1 MNEGVNSAD
10 GIVYEGVN
18 ASDGVGIGVARVA
31 VEPDLSFTP
40 HAPADAQAEKERYDA
55 AVAKFIDQ
63 TNAQIAR
70 MTETVGP
77 EAAAIMGA
85 HIEFAEDEGIKE
97 MVNRSIESGKC
108 AEQSVSEAYDMY
120 YNMFSNME
128 DELFRERAADVADV
142 KTGLLAD
149 LLGQE
154 LIDLSTLPENS
165 VVIVHE
171 LTPSMTADIDKNNVV
186 AIVTETGG
194 RTSHSAIIARAL
206 EIPAVLS
213 VPDATKNIKTGDM
226 VVVDGEKGK
235 VLPKPDDRKLRHY
248 RNKAKQYA
256 AEKLALEAYRGKETL
271 TADGEKKLL
280 VANIGNPDD
289 ANVAAEHDCEGVG
302 LFRSEFLFMDAKE
315 LPSEDEQFAAYQ
327 KVALCMKD
335 QPVIIR
341 TLDVG
346 GDKEIPY
353 LDLAKEENPFLGYRA
368 VRYCLNNPE
377 QYKVQLTA
385 LLRASAFGDIKIMVP
400 LVTNIDEIRQ
410 VKDLVKE
417 CMAELDERGVSYN
430 KDIEVGTMIE
440 TPAASL
446 IADDLAAEC
455 DFFSIGTNDLIGYT
469 MCADRGNDKVSY
481 LYEVYQPAVIR
492 SLKRIIEAGSKAGIM
507 VGMCGEAAADPLLI
521 PVLISFGLDEFSVSA
536 PSILRTR
543 RIISEWTREECDA
556 LAAKVVKLKTA
567 TEVKAMLQ
575 AAAK

>member
-1 MNEGVNSAD
+1 M
-10 GIVYEGVN
+10 YEGVN
-18 ASDGVGIGVARVA
+18 ASDGIGIGVARVA

-40 HAPADAQAEKERYDA
+40 HAPEDAGDEKQRYAA
-55 AVAKFIDQ
+55 AVAKFIEQ
-63 TNAQIAR
+63 TNAQIER
-70 MTETVGP
+70 MKVTVGE

-85 HIEFAEDEGIKE
+85 HIEFAEDDGIKE
-97 MVNRSIESGKC
+97 MVEGSIDSGMC
-108 AEQSVSEAYDMY
+108 AEQAVSEAYDMY
-120 YNMFSNME
+120 YTMFSNME

-149 LLGQE
+149 LLGKE
-154 LIDLSTLPENS
+154 VVDLSTLPENS
-165 VVIVHE
+165 IVVVRE
-171 LTPSMTADIDKNNVV
+171 LTPSMTADIDKDNV
-186 AIVTETGG
+186 AGIVTETGG

-213 VPDATKNIKTGDM
+213 VADATTNIKTGDM
-226 VVVDGEKGK
+226 VVVDGTNGK
-235 VLPKPDDRKLRHY
+235 VIATPSDHDLEHY
-248 RNKAKQYA
+248 RAKAKQYA
-256 AEKLALEAYRGKETL
+256 EEKLALEAYRGKPTV
-271 TADGEKKLL
+271 TGDGDKVLL

-315 LPSEDEQFAAYQ
+315 LPTEDEQFAAYQ
-327 KVALCMKD
+327 KVALRMKN

-353 LDLAKEENPFLGYRA
+353 LNLRQEENPFMGFRA

-377 QYKVQLTA
+377 QYRVQLTA

-410 VKDLVKE
+410 VKALVEECKADLD
-417 CMAELDERGVSYN
+417 ARGVSYN
-430 KDIEVGTMIE
+430 KDIEIGTMIE

-469 MCADRGNDKVSY
+469 MCADRGNDRVSY
-481 LYEVYQPAVIR
+481 LYEVYQPAVLR
-492 SLKRIIEAGSKAGIM
+492 SLKRIIEEGNKAGIM

-521 PVLISFGLDEFSVSA
+521 PVLVSFGLGEFSVSA

-543 RIISEWTREECDA
+543 RILSEWTKADADA
-556 LAAKVVKLKTA
+556 LTEKVMQLKTA

-575 AAAK
+575 AAAR

>member
-1 MNEGVNSAD
+1 M
-10 GIVYEGVN
+10 YEGVN
-18 ASDGVGIGVARVA
+18 ASDGIGIGVARVA

-40 HAPADAQAEKERYDA
+40 HKPDDAGDEKQRYAA
-55 AVAKFIDQ
+55 AVAKFIEQ
-63 TNAQIAR
+63 TNAQIER
-70 MTETVGP
+70 MTQTVGE

-85 HIEFAEDEGIKE
+85 HIEFAEDEGIQE
-97 MVNRSIESGKC
+97 MVNGSIEAGMC
-108 AEQSVSEAYDMY
+108 AEQAVSEAYDMY

-149 LLGQE
+149 LLGKE
-154 LIDLSTLPENS
+154 VVDLSTLPENS
-165 VVIVHE
+165 IVVVHE
-171 LTPSMTADIDKNNVV
+171 LTPSMTADIDKDNV
-186 AIVTETGG
+186 AGIVTETGG

-213 VPDATKNIKTGDM
+213 VADCTKNVKGGDM
-226 VVVDGEKGK
+226 VIVDGSRGR
-235 VLPKPDDRKLRHY
+235 VIVNPSDDDLTHY
-248 RNKAKQYA
+248 RAKAKQF
-256 AEKLALEAYRGKETL
+256 AEEKQALEAYRGKPTV
-271 TADGEKKLL
+271 TGDGDKVLL

-302 LFRSEFLFMDAKE
+302 LFRSEFLFMDVKE

-327 KVALCMKD
+327 KVALRMKN

-353 LDLAKEENPFLGYRA
+353 MNLQKEENPFMGYRA

-410 VKDLVKE
+410 VKALVEECKADLD
-417 CMAELDERGVSYN
+417 ARGVAYN

-469 MCADRGNDKVSY
+469 MCADRGNDKVGY
-481 LYEVYQPAVIR
+481 LYEVYQPAVLR
-492 SLKRIIEAGSKAGIM
+492 SLKRIIEEGNKAGIM

-521 PVLISFGLDEFSVSA
+521 PVLISFGLSEYSVSA

-543 RIISEWTREECDA
+543 RIISEWTKAEADA
-556 LAAKVVKLKTA
+556 LTEKVMKLKTA

-575 AAAK
+575 AAAR

>member
-1 MNEGVNSAD
+1 M
-10 GIVYEGVN
+10 YEGVN
-18 ASDGVGIGVARVA
+18 ASDGIGIGVARVA

-40 HAPADAQAEKERYDA
+40 HAPEDAKAEEERYKA
-55 AVAKFIDQ
+55 AVAKFIEQ
-63 TNAQIAR
+63 TNAQIER
-70 MTETVGP
+70 MTATVGP

-85 HIEFAEDEGIKE
+85 HIEFAEDDGIKE
-97 MVNRSIESGKC
+97 MVNGSIESGMC
-108 AEQSVSEAYDMY
+108 AEQAVSEAYDMY

-154 LIDLSTLPENS
+154 LVDLSTLPENS
-165 VVIVHE
+165 IVVVRE
-171 LTPSMTADIDKNNVV
+171 LTPSMTADIDKENVA

-213 VPDATKNIKTGDM
+213 VADATSAIKTGDM
-226 VVVDGEKGK
+226 VVVDGTNGK
-235 VLPKPDDRKLRHY
+235 VIVKPGDHDLEHY
-248 RNKAKQYA
+248 RAKAKQYA
-256 AEKLALEAYRGKETL
+256 EEKVALEAYRGKETV
-271 TADGEKKLL
+271 TADGQKKLL

-289 ANVAAEHDCEGVG
+289 ANVAAEHDAEGVG

-327 KVALCMKD
+327 KVALRMKD

-353 LDLAKEENPFLGYRA
+353 LHLTKEDNPFMGYRA
-368 VRYCLNNPE
+368 VRYCLNNPD

-410 VKDLVKE
+410 VKELVNE
-417 CMAELDERGVSYN
+417 CMAELDARGVSYN

-469 MCADRGNDKVSY
+469 MCADRGNDKVAY
-481 LYEVYQPAVIR
+481 LYEVYQPAVLR
-492 SLKRIIEAGSKAGIM
+492 SLKRIIEEGNKAGIM

-521 PVLISFGLDEFSVSA
+521 PVLLSFGLGEFSVSA

-543 RIISEWTREECDA
+543 RIISEWTKEEADA
-556 LAAKVVKLKTA
+556 LVEKVMKLKTA

>member
-1 MNEGVNSAD
+1 M
-10 GIVYEGVN
+10 YEGVN
-18 ASDGVGIGVARVA
+18 ASDGIGIGVARVA
-31 VEPDLSFTP
+31 VEPDLSFMP
-40 HAPADAQAEKERYDA
+40 HKPDDAGDEKQRYAA
-55 AVAKFIDQ
+55 AVAKFIEQ
-63 TNAQIAR
+63 TNAQIER
-70 MTETVGP
+70 MTQTVGE

-85 HIEFAEDEGIKE
+85 HIEFAEDEGIQE
-97 MVNRSIESGKC
+97 MVNGSIEAGMC
-108 AEQSVSEAYDMY
+108 AEQAVSEAYDMY

-149 LLGQE
+149 LLGKE
-154 LIDLSTLPENS
+154 VVDLSTLPENS
-165 VVIVHE
+165 VVVVHE
-171 LTPSMTADIDKNNVV
+171 LTPSMTADIDKDNVA

-213 VPDATKNIKTGDM
+213 VPDCTKNIKGGDM
-226 VVVDGEKGK
+226 VIVDGSRGR
-235 VLPKPDDRKLRHY
+235 VLVNPADNDLTHY
-248 RNKAKQYA
+248 RAKAKQF
-256 AEKLALEAYRGKETL
+256 AEEKQALEAYRGKPSVTG
-271 TADGEKKLL
+271 DGDKVLL

-315 LPSEDEQFAAYQ
+315 LPTEDEQFAAYQ
-327 KVALCMKD
+327 KVALRMKN

-353 LDLAKEENPFLGYRA
+353 MNLQKEENPFMGYRA

-385 LLRASAFGDIKIMVP
+385 LLRASAFGDIKIMIP
-400 LVTNIDEIRQ
+400 LVTNLDEIRQ
-410 VKDLVKE
+410 VKALVEECKADLD
-417 CMAELDERGVSYN
+417 ARGVSYN

-469 MCADRGNDKVSY
+469 MCADRGNDQVAY
-481 LYEVYQPAVIR
+481 LYDVYQPAVLR
-492 SLKRIIEAGSKAGIM
+492 SLKRIIEEGNKAGIM

-521 PVLISFGLDEFSVSA
+521 PVLISFGLGEFSVSA

-543 RIISEWTREECDA
+543 RIISEWTKAEADA
-556 LAAKVVKLKTA
+556 LTEKVMKLKTA
-567 TEVKAMLQ
+567 AEVKAMLQ
-575 AAAK
+575 AAAR

>member
-1 MNEGVNSAD
+1 M
-10 GIVYEGVN
+10 YEGVN
-18 ASDGVGIGVARVA
+18 ASDGIGIGVARVA
-31 VEPDLSFTP
+31 VDPDLSFTP
-40 HAPADAQAEKERYDA
+40 HAPEDAKAEEERYQA

-63 TNAQIAR
+63 TNAQIER
-70 MTETVGP
+70 MTATVGP

-85 HIEFAEDEGIKE
+85 HIEFAEDDGIKD
-97 MVNRSIESGKC
+97 MVNGSIESGMC
-108 AEQSVSEAYDMY
+108 AEQAVSEAYDMY
-120 YNMFSNME
+120 YNMFANME

-154 LIDLSTLPENS
+154 LVDLSTLPENS
-165 VVIVHE
+165 IVVVRE
-171 LTPSMTADIDKNNVV
+171 LTPSMTADIDKDNVA
-186 AIVTETGG
+186 AIITETGG

-213 VPDATKNIKTGDM
+213 VADATTNIKTGDM
-226 VVVDGEKGK
+226 VVVDGTNGK
-235 VLPKPDDRKLRHY
+235 VIAQPSDHDLEHY
-248 RNKAKQYA
+248 RAKAKQYA
-256 AEKLALEAYRGKETL
+256 EEKVALEAYRGKETV
-271 TADGEKKLL
+271 TADGDKKLL

-302 LFRSEFLFMDAKE
+302 LFRSEFLFMDSKE
-315 LPSEDEQFAAYQ
+315 LPTEDEQFAAYQ
-327 KVALCMKD
+327 KVALRMKD
-335 QPVIIR
+335 QPVIVR

-353 LDLAKEENPFLGYRA
+353 LHLVKEENPFMGYRA
-368 VRYCLNNPE
+368 VRYCLNNPD

-385 LLRASAFGDIKIMVP
+385 LLRASVFGDIKIMVP
-400 LVTNIDEIRQ
+400 LVTNLDEIRQ
-410 VKDLVKE
+410 VKALVKE
-417 CMAELDERGVSYN
+417 CMADLDARGVSYN
-430 KDIEVGTMIE
+430 KNIEVGTMIE

-469 MCADRGNDKVSY
+469 MCADRGNDKVAY
-481 LYEVYQPAVIR
+481 LYEVYQPAVLR
-492 SLKRIIEAGSKAGIM
+492 SLKRIIEEGNKAGIM

-521 PVLISFGLDEFSVSA
+521 PILVSFGLGEFSVSA

-543 RIISEWTREECDA
+543 RIISEWTKAEADA
-556 LAAKVVKLKTA
+556 LAEKVMKLKTA

>member
-1 MNEGVNSAD
+1 M
-10 GIVYEGVN
+10 YEGVN
-18 ASDGVGIGVARVA
+18 ASDGIGIGVARVA

-40 HAPADAQAEKERYDA
+40 HAPEDAAAEKERYAA
-55 AVAKFIDQ
+55 AVAKFIEQ
-63 TNAQIAR
+63 TNAQIER
-70 MTETVGP
+70 MKVTVGQ

-85 HIEFAEDEGIKE
+85 HIEFAEDDGIKE
-97 MVNRSIESGKC
+97 MVEGSIDSGMC
-108 AEQSVSEAYDMY
+108 AEQAVSEAYDMY
-120 YNMFSNME
+120 YTMFSNME

-149 LLGQE
+149 LLGKE
-154 LIDLSTLPENS
+154 VVDLSTLPENS
-165 VVIVHE
+165 IVVVRE
-171 LTPSMTADIDKNNVV
+171 LTPSMTADIDKDNV
-186 AIVTETGG
+186 AGIVTETGG

-213 VPDATKNIKTGDM
+213 VADVTTNIKTGDM
-226 VVVDGEKGK
+226 VVVDGTNGK
-235 VLPKPDDRKLRHY
+235 VIATPSDHDLEHY
-248 RNKAKQYA
+248 RAKAKQYA
-256 AEKLALEAYRGKETL
+256 EEKLALEAYRGKPTV
-271 TADGEKKLL
+271 TGDGEKVLL

-315 LPSEDEQFAAYQ
+315 LPTEDEQFAAYQ
-327 KVALCMKD
+327 KVALRMKN

-353 LDLAKEENPFLGYRA
+353 LNLQKEENPFMGFRA

-400 LVTNIDEIRQ
+400 LVTNLDEIRQ
-410 VKDLVKE
+410 VKALVEECKADLD
-417 CMAELDERGVSYN
+417 ARGVSYN

-469 MCADRGNDKVSY
+469 MCADRGNDKVGY
-481 LYEVYQPAVIR
+481 LYEVYQPAVLR
-492 SLKRIIEAGSKAGIM
+492 SLKRIIEEGNKAGIM

-521 PVLISFGLDEFSVSA
+521 PVLVSFGLGEFSVSA

-543 RIISEWTREECDA
+543 RILSEWTKADADA
-556 LAAKVVKLKTA
+556 LTEKVMQLKTA

-575 AAAK
+575 AAVR

>member
-1 MNEGVNSAD
+1 M
-10 GIVYEGVN
+10 YEGVN
-18 ASDGVGIGVARVA
+18 ASDGIGIGVARVA

-40 HAPADAQAEKERYDA
+40 HAPEDAGDEKQRYAA
-55 AVAKFIDQ
+55 AVDKFIEQ

-70 MTETVGP
+70 MTETVGE

-85 HIEFAEDEGIKE
+85 HIEFAQDEGIQE
-97 MVNRSIESGKC
+97 MVNGSIESGMC
-108 AEQSVSEAYDMY
+108 AEQAVSEAYDMY

-149 LLGQE
+149 LLGKE
-154 LIDLSTLPENS
+154 VVDLSTLPENS
-165 VVIVHE
+165 VVVVHE
-171 LTPSMTADIDKNNVV
+171 LTPSMTADIDKDNVA

-213 VPDATKNIKTGDM
+213 VADITGTIKNGDM
-226 VVVDGEKGK
+226 VIVDGTRGR
-235 VLPKPDDRKLRHY
+235 VLVNPDDNDLTHY
-248 RNKAKQYA
+248 RAKAKQYA
-256 AEKLALEAYRGKETL
+256 EEKLALEAYRGKETV
-271 TADGEKKLL
+271 TGDGEKVLL

-327 KVALCMKD
+327 KVALRMKG

-353 LDLAKEENPFLGYRA
+353 LNLKKEENPFMGFRA
-368 VRYCLNNPE
+368 VRYCLNNPD
-377 QYKVQLTA
+377 QYRVQLTA

-410 VKDLVKE
+410 VKALVEECKSDLD
-417 CMAELDERGVSYN
+417 ARGVAYN

-469 MCADRGNDKVSY
+469 MCADRGNDRVGY
-481 LYEVYQPAVIR
+481 LYEVYQPAVLR
-492 SLKRIIEAGSKAGIM
+492 SLKRIIEEGNKAGIM

-521 PVLISFGLDEFSVSA
+521 PVLISFGLNEFSVSA

-543 RIISEWTREECDA
+543 RIISEWTKADADA
-556 LAAKVVKLKTA
+556 LTEKVMKLKTA

-575 AAAK
+575 AAAR

>member
-1 MNEGVNSAD
+1 MF
-10 GIVYEGVN
+10 EGVN
-18 ASDGVGIGVARVA
+18 ASDGIGIGVARVA
-31 VEPDLSFTP
+31 VEPDLTFTP
-40 HAPADAQAEKERYDA
+40 HKPEDVDAEKARYA
-55 AVAKFIDQ
+55 AAIEKFIGQ
-63 TNAQIAR
+63 TNAQIER
-70 MTETVGP
+70 MKTNGLEK
-77 EAAAIMGA
+77 EAGIMNA
-85 HIEFAEDEGIKE
+85 HIEFAEDDGIKE
-97 MVNRSIESGKC
+97 MVNGSIDGGMC
-108 AEQSVSEAYDMY
+108 AEQGVSEAYDMY

-154 LIDLSTLPENS
+154 LVDLSTLPENS
-165 VVIVHE
+165 IVVVRE
-171 LTPSMTADIDKNNVV
+171 LTPSMTADIDRDNV
-186 AIVTETGG
+186 AGIVTETGG

-213 VPDATKNIKTGDM
+213 VADATSNIKNGDM
-226 VVVDGEKGK
+226 VVVDGTNGK
-235 VLPKPDDRKLRHY
+235 VIPTPSDHDLEHY
-248 RNKAKQYA
+248 RAKAKQYA
-256 AEKLALEAYRGKETL
+256 EEKLALEAYRGKETV

-289 ANVAAEHDCEGVG
+289 ANVASEHDCEGVG

-327 KVALCMKD
+327 KVALRMKD

-353 LDLAKEENPFLGYRA
+353 LHLVKEENPFMGFRA
-368 VRYCLNNPE
+368 VRYCLNNPD

-410 VKDLVKE
+410 VKALVKE
-417 CMAELDERGVSYN
+417 CMAELDARGVSYN

-469 MCADRGNDKVSY
+469 MCADRGNDKVGY
-481 LYEVYQPAVIR
+481 LYEVYQPAVLR
-492 SLKRIIEAGSKAGIM
+492 SLKRIIEEGNKAGIM

-521 PVLISFGLDEFSVSA
+521 PVLLSFGLGEFSVSA

-543 RIISEWTREECDA
+543 RIISEWTKEEADA
-556 LAAKVVKLKTA
+556 LTEKVMKLKTA